1 MSPVLAPAGGLSFA
15 PDTVSETLTDQAIE
29 QHLSG
34 GPWQRE
40 GDAIVRELKFDD
52 FAAAIA
58 FVNRV
63 AEAAEAANHH
73 PDITVHGYNKVKLT
87 LSSHSAGG
95 ITEADFELSG
105 RLDALA

>member
-1 MSPVLAPAGGLSFA
+1 MA
-15 PDTVSETLTDQAIE
+15 DTLTDQAIE
-29 QHLSG
+29 QHLAG
-34 GPWQRE
+34 RPWKRE

-52 FAAAIA
+52 FGAAIA

-73 PDITVHGYNKVKLT
+73 PDITVHGYNKVKLV

-95 ITEADFELSG
+95 ITEADFELAG